1 MKVTT
6 KSSRAFDF
14 NRPCIQFRRSTRF
27 CDGKNPFYRIYYS
40 DASWTVKVGSRLQ
53 NCDSFQVEGIVTPYF
68 DEIVYEDIQCDK
80 KQSGAAVFR
89 CLACQIDNFVVGRVW

>member
-6 KSSRAFDF
+6 KKVAVLLISTALASSFVVQHAFAMA
-14 NRPCIQFRRSTRF
+14 
-27 CDGKNPFYRIYYS
+27 KNPFYRIYYS

-80 KQSGAAVFR
+80 TKWGGSIPMSR
-89 CLACQIDNFVVGRVW
+89 LPN